1 MMDRVDRIQLAV
13 KSAAEA
19 TASFEKLFDAE
30 VLREEK
36 SAYLG
41 AKKTVLAFGE
51 SEVELCEADGTGR
64 TADFIASR
72 GGHGGL
78 MTAGLSCN
86 EPDRLKAHIEAL
98 GYECIEDGDQFYLPP
113 DDHYGMSFVI
123 SKTYPRRR
131 VGLASFLYEVT
142 NTLVTDWR
150 FPAAHFAGLFQ
161 LEARN
166 FTKIGSEGFGYEGT
180 LTLFNKPN
188 RLDRIE
194 LSQVVNLDSAMGRW
208 VKKRGDSLYMCYC
221 ETHDIEQL
229 TKRFRE
235 AGVRWTPK
243 GGDTS
248 DERDGFW
255 TDPRDMHG
263 LLLGVSRDTLGWDWS
278 GHPEAVDP
286 PRKAAFDA
294 DQ

>member
-13 KSAAEA
+13 TDVAAAIKSFK
-19 TASFEKLFDAE
+19 TIFDAE
-30 VLREEK
+30 VLREDK
-36 SAYLG
+36 SKYLG
-41 AKKTVLAFGE
+41 AHRTILAFGE
-51 SEVELCEADGTGR
+51 SEVELCAADGSGR
-64 TADFIASR
+64 TADFVASR
-72 GGHGGL
+72 KGHGGL

-86 EPDRLKAHIEAL
+86 EPERLKAHIEAL
-98 GYECIEDGDQFYLPP
+98 GFECTQDGDQFYMAPE
-113 DDHYGMSFVI
+113 DHFGMSFVI

-150 FPAAHFAGLFQ
+150 FAAAHFAGLFQ

-166 FTKIGSEGFGYEGT
+166 FTAIGSAGFGYEGT

-188 RLDRIE
+188 QLDRIE
-194 LSQVVNLDSAMGRW
+194 LSQVVNQDTAMGRW
-208 VKKRGDSLYMCYC
+208 VGRQGDSLYMCYC
-221 ETHDIEQL
+221 QTHDIQTLAE
-229 TKRFRE
+229 RFRE

-243 GGDTS
+243 GGDPATES
-248 DERDGFW
+248 DGMW

-263 LLLGVSRDTLGWDWS
+263 LLMGVSRDTLGWDWS

-286 PRKAAFDA
+286 PRKAAFD
-294 DQ
+294 DGQ

>member
-1 MMDRVDRIQLAV
+1 MDRVDRVQIAV
-13 KSAAEA
+13 TSAAEA
-19 TASFEKLFDAE
+19 TASFENLFDAE
-30 VLREEK
+30 VLRKDK
-36 SAYLG
+36 SAYLS
-41 AKKTVLAFGE
+41 ANRTILAFGE
-51 SEVELCEADGTGR
+51 SEVELCEADGAGY

-72 GGHGGL
+72 GHGGL
-78 MTAGLSCN
+78 MTGGLSCN
-86 EPDRLKAHIEAL
+86 EPERLKTHIEAL
-98 GYECIEDGDQFYLPP
+98 GFECIEDGEQFYLPP
-113 DDHYGMSFVI
+113 QDHFGMHFVI
-123 SKTYPRRR
+123 SKTWPRRR
-131 VGLASFLYEVT
+131 VGLASFLYEIT

-150 FPAAHFAGLFQ
+150 FAAAHFAGLFQ

-188 RLDRIE
+188 ALDRIE
-194 LSQVVNLDSAMGRW
+194 LSQVVNQDTAMGRW
-208 VKKRGDSLYMCYC
+208 VKQQGDSLYMCYC
-221 ETHDIEQL
+221 QTHDIEAL
-229 TKRFRE
+229 TERFRE

-243 GGDTS
+243 GGDQS
-248 DERDGFW
+248 NERDGFW

>member
-1 MMDRVDRIQLAV
+1 MMDRVDRVQLAV
-13 KSAAEA
+13 TSAADA
-19 TASFEKLFDAE
+19 AASFEKLFDAE
-30 VLREEK
+30 VAREEK
-36 SAYLG
+36 SSYLA

-51 SEVELCEADGTGR
+51 SEVELCEPDGTGL

-86 EPDRLKAHIEAL
+86 EPERLKAHIEAL
-98 GYECIEDGDQFYLPP
+98 GFECVQDGDQFYLPP
-113 DDHYGMSFVI
+113 DDHFGMRFVI

-150 FPAAHFAGLFQ
+150 FVAAHFAGLFQ

-166 FTKIGSEGFGYEGT
+166 FTKIGSPGFGYEGT
-180 LTLFNKPN
+180 LTIFNKPD

-194 LSQVVNLDSAMGRW
+194 LSQVVRDDVTMSRW
-208 VKKRGDSLYMCYC
+208 VKKHGDSLYMCYC
-221 ETHDIEQL
+221 QTHDVAAL
-229 TKRFRE
+229 TARFRE

-243 GGDTS
+243 GGDPA

-286 PRKAAFDA
+286 PRKAGSD
-294 DQ
+294 DEH